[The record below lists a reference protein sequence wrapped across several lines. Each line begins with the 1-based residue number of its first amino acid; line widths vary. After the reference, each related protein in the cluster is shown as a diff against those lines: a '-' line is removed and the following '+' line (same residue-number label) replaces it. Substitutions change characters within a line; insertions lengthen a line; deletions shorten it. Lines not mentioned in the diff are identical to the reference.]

1 VESADGGLK
10 ALELA
15 IPGVVTLLLAVVAA
29 HALVAPS
36 GRPRLLRPQE
46 TGERSDLVL
55 YPARSLAP
63 GEMFLVRIAPSG
75 SVPLAV
81 KRTVPSRITP
91 VMDLG

>member
-1 VESADGGLK
+1 MPSSPPPAGLVYSALK
-10 ALELA
+10 
-15 IPGVVTLLLAVVAA
+15 
-29 HALVAPS
+29 
-36 GRPRLLRPQE
+36 E